1 MLFEKITYPDD
12 FPLCIRIFSVSEYPY
27 HYHQD
32 VEFLYILQGEVQAKD
47 VSSTYLLKEG
57 DIFTFN
63 GREVHGLTATSSDNL
78 VAVIQIS
85 NRFFTQ
91 YFPSL
96 PKGCFMTYVERDI
109 NPKLDSLR
117 KMLLQIMLE
126 YEKKSY
132 NYKNNCVYQMIE
144 VIRLLNQ
151 YFNLFAFDGDDI
163 INFKNDNPVVIE
175 RISRIINYIYANHSE
190 KITLEDIAR
199 EEHLSTYYLSHIIH
213 EYMGISFQDFVC
225 FARVEMSEIPL
236 LQTSKKIS
244 AVAKETGFS
253 STAYYEKVFNKWF
266 NHSPAEHRNIFLP
279 HILSEDNPAA
289 LQVPPD
295 NLAVTI
301 IRKLLSTLNAQEES
315 SSTMRQFNM
324 NVRVQPDA
332 DAIATANKTLKLII
346 TPGDFTHM
354 GEELICFL
362 QDLSYPQ
369 ILLSISRNG
378 SDSESKLIE
387 NKLRYLGYD
396 VTLSYDTEIP
406 CIPSSGYDS
415 IAAAIQL
422 VQSYFSSEMET
433 FIYRLRDLG
442 DKDVILKGGMGC
454 LTSGFIP
461 KPSYYACRLL
471 QNAKGKLI
479 SCGKFHYVLKDEYK
493 EDSYIIVIL
502 NYNDAIQHLCISG
515 TGIYETNDTIN
526 SFIDEMTIDISIPV
540 SDGKY
545 IITKHALSNQDSI
558 FFHMSQLGFPD
569 KVPVPDKWLQM
580 LNTGPQ
586 SQVGI
591 EEIKKELNISATV
604 SGAGIKFITVN
615 KF

>member
-1 MLFEKITYPDD
+1 
-12 FPLCIRIFSVSEYPY
+12 
-27 HYHQD
+27 
-32 VEFLYILQGEVQAKD
+32 
-47 VSSTYLLKEG
+47 
-57 DIFTFN
+57 
-63 GREVHGLTATSSDNL
+63 
-78 VAVIQIS
+78 
-85 NRFFTQ
+85 
-91 YFPSL
+91 
-96 PKGCFMTYVERDI
+96 
-109 NPKLDSLR
+109 
-117 KMLLQIMLE
+117 
-126 YEKKSY
+126 
-132 NYKNNCVYQMIE
+132 
-144 VIRLLNQ
+144 
-151 YFNLFAFDGDDI
+151 
-163 INFKNDNPVVIE
+163 
-175 RISRIINYIYANHSE
+175 
-190 KITLEDIAR
+190 
-199 EEHLSTYYLSHIIH
+199 
-213 EYMGISFQDFVC
+213 MGISFQDFVC

-236 LQTSKKIS
+236 LQTTKKIS

-422 VQSYFSSEMET
+422 VQSYFSSEMER

-471 QNAKGKLI
+471 QNVKGKLI
-479 SCGKFHYVLKDEYK
+479 SCGKFHYILKDEHK
-493 EDSYIIVIL
+493 EDSYIIIIL

-526 SFIDEMTIDISIPV
+526 GFIDEMTIDISIPV

-569 KVPVPDKWLQM
+569 KVPMPDKWLQM

-615 KF
+615 KL